1 MAYVDG
7 VLAAVPTANKEKYL
21 EHAEK
26 AAAVFKK
33 HGALSI
39 VECWGDD
46 IPEGKLNSLH
56 TAVMRNAD
64 ETVVLSWITW
74 ESKDARNEAWAR
86 IMEDPNMPQEMPFDG
101 QRMIFGGFD
110 VLMTA

>member
-7 VLAAVPTANKEKYL
+7 VLAAVPTANKGKYL
-21 EHAEK
+21 EHAEQ

-86 IMEDPNMPQEMPFDG
+86 IMEDPSMPQEMPFDG
-101 QRMIFGGFD
+101 QRMVFGGFD